1 MNQLSALI
9 LVLLT
14 ASIAHAD
21 LRYTTTINVRAGA
34 ETTAAIK
41 AFMPP
46 GETVTFLSND
56 ALRIEQSKG
65 PTRTILLVNRDGS
78 FLLEPDARTFVRLPD
93 VVDLLSGTPL
103 PTPTFRRTG
112 EFATLFG
119 LKAERVESTIS
130 IPFPTTLPGFPTVA
144 TMRGDIWLAD
154 AYREHGRTVRK
165 AIGFVPALP
174 AGIEGIVLRQTLR
187 NEQMGIE
194 IDYAVTE
201 LVEGPIPA
209 DMFEVPPG
217 YRRQP

>member
-1 MNQLSALI
+1 MNQIRAL
-9 LVLLT
+9 LLLLLT

-21 LRYTTTINVRAGA
+21 LRYTTKVELRVAA
-34 ETTAAIK
+34 AAIK

-46 GETVTFLSND
+46 GETATFLSND
-56 ALRIEQSKG
+56 ALRIEQLNGHTK
-65 PTRTILLVNRDGS
+65 TILLVNGDGS
-78 FLLEPDARTFVRLPD
+78 FLLAPDARTYVRLPD
-93 VVDLLSGTPL
+93 LVDLLSGTPL

-119 LKAERVESTIS
+119 LKAERADLTVS
-130 IPFPTTLPGFPTVA
+130 IPLPTTLPGVPTVA
-144 TMRGDIWLAD
+144 TMRGDIWVAD
-154 AYREHGRTVRK
+154 AYREHGRTLRK

-194 IDYAVTE
+194 IDYVVTQ
-201 LVEGPIPA
+201 LAEGPIPA
-209 DMFEVPPG
+209 AMFEVPPG

>member
-1 MNQLSALI
+1 MNQLRALI

-14 ASIAHAD
+14 TSIAHAD
-21 LRYTTTINVRAGA
+21 LRYATKIDVRAGA
-34 ETTAAIK
+34 ETTAAIT

-56 ALRIEQSKG
+56 ALRIEQSKSSSQ
-65 PTRTILLVNRDGS
+65 TILLMNRDGS
-78 FLLEPDARTFVRLPD
+78 FLLQPDARTYVRLPD
-93 VVDLLSGTPL
+93 FVNLLSATPP

-112 EFATLFG
+112 EFVTLLG
-119 LKAERVESTIS
+119 LKAERVELTVS
-130 IPFPTTLPGFPTVA
+130 IPLPTTLPGVPTVA

-154 AYREHGRTVRK
+154 AYRELGRTVRK

-174 AGIEGIVLRQTLR
+174 PGIEGIVLRQTLR

-194 IDYAVTE
+194 IDYKVTE

-209 DMFEVPPG
+209 EMFEVPPG
-217 YRRQP
+217 YRQQP